1 MNELI
6 LSKLEV
12 ADFNA
17 NFASIGSVPRAILGD
32 YTGLSVGTPSVGS
45 NANTL
50 VVNQVNLQTYTGAA
64 ALTSTLPAAT
74 AGAVVVLVI
83 TEDPA
88 GGTATMTIDCAGSDA
103 FRTGSCIPTTSSNK
117 MAYDVSTAGETS
129 IVFTPTNNTVNF
141 LSYDS
146 TFVFTCL
153 DAGLWNVNVNAKA
166 DIGVTAGA
174 ATGTLLFAS

>member
-12 ADFNA
+12 ANLNA
-17 NFASIGSVPRAILGD
+17 NFASVGSVPRAILGD
-32 YTGLSVGTPSVGS
+32 YTGLAVSTPTVASL
-45 NANTL
+45 ANTL

-64 ALTSTLPAAT
+64 ALASALPPAT

-88 GGTATMTIDCAGSDA
+88 GGVAAMTINCAGTDA

-117 MAYDVSTAGETS
+117 MAYDVSTAGETA
-129 IVFTPTNNTVNF
+129 IVFTPTNDTVNF

-146 TFVFTCL
+146 ALVFTCL

-174 ATGTLLFAS
+174 ATGTLLFAA

>member
-12 ADFNA
+12 SNLNA
-17 NFASIGSVPRAILGD
+17 NYMSLGSVPRAILGD

-50 VVNQVNLQTYTGAA
+50 VANEVNLQTYTGAA

-74 AGAVVVLVI
+74 AGVVVVLI
-83 TEDPA
+83 MTEDAA
-88 GGTATMTIDCAGSDA
+88 GGVNTMTIDCAGTDA
-103 FRTGSCIPTTSSNK
+103 FRTASVIPTTSSNK
-117 MAYDVSTAGETS
+117 MSYDVSAADETS
-129 IVFTPTNNTVNF
+129 IVFTPTNDTVNF

-146 TFVFTCL
+146 SFVFTCL
-153 DAGLWNVNVNAKA
+153 EDGLWNVNVNAKA